1 MQAMMAAGSVACEE
15 LDMSLHDELEPR
27 LAMQY
32 EPTTYRRRIAGH
44 DVIIHCHHYNA
55 RLQRTI
61 EGARGID
68 GKGILVA
75 AAEAVFSHQLRQA
88 IRSDDDEARRI
99 ALAELLYSHLGFGRI
114 DLSAIASG
122 VVTASSSHFVE

>member
-1 MQAMMAAGSVACEE
+1 MT
-15 LDMSLHDELEPR
+15 LEDLPTR

-32 EPTTYRRRIAGH
+32 EPTIYRRRIAGH

-75 AAEAVFSHQLRQA
+75 AAGAMGMIWLTVV
-88 IRSDDDEARRI
+88 
-99 ALAELLYSHLGFGRI
+99 GR
-114 DLSAIASG
+114 
-122 VVTASSSHFVE
+122 